1 MMFRGV
7 RLHAAMRHAAGW
19 VTAALLLTACGGG
32 GEQVESFEPTR
43 LIAFGDETS
52 VIVDSG
58 DHNGRKYSVN
68 YATAASA
75 PGDPDVLDCAQL
87 PIWIQSLATGYG
99 LVLPQ
104 CNTAAATPSALIQA
118 QPDTFSADVATQI
131 DAFLAAGERFNGKDL
146 VTVLAGQNDVLR
158 EYELIKAGTVT
169 EAQAIDT
176 MEAAGTALAG
186 QVNRIGQAGGNVL
199 ISTVPDMGLTP
210 FAIAEGLEA
219 QRQMSLL
226 TARFNSKLR
235 VGLINDGR
243 MIGLVLLD
251 EIVQRLVRD
260 AIAQRDRDV
269 EDSSL
274 IMHADPACSSPV
286 PACSLTT
293 LNTTITTTMPI
304 APTAVNI
311 GSWLWSD
318 DTHLG
323 VLGQTQLGSAARTR
337 ASNNPF

>member
-75 PGDPDVLDCAQL
+75 PGDPEVLDCAQL
-87 PIWIQSLATGYG
+87 PIWIQALATGYG
-99 LVLPQ
+99 LVLPE

-118 QPDTFSADVATQI
+118 EADSFAADVATQI
-131 DAFLAAGERFNGKDL
+131 DAFLAAGENFNGKDL

-176 MEAAGTALAG
+176 LEAAGTALAG
-186 QVNRIGQAGGNVL
+186 QVNRIARAGGKVL
-199 ISTVPDMGLTP
+199 ISTVPDMGFTP
-210 FAIAEGLEA
+210 FAVAEGSAA
-219 QRQMSLL
+219 QTRLSLL

-235 VGLINDGR
+235 VGLVNDGR

-251 EIVQRLVRD
+251 EIVQAVAKSNSLVHTD
-260 AIAQRDRDV
+260 
-269 EDSSL
+269 L
-274 IMHADPACSSPV
+274 ACAATEAAALPN
-286 PACSLTT
+286 CSTLT
-293 LNTTITTTMPI
+293 LNTTTTPTMPT
-304 APTAVNI
+304 APTPLTVGN
-311 GSWLWSD
+311 WLWSD
-318 DTHLG
+318 STRLG
-323 VLGQTQLGSAARTR
+323 AGGHSALGNAARTR
-337 ASNNPF
+337 AGNNPF